1 MSTNFRFQDGEVS
14 AALIQDVKALKNLNG
29 DQLEELVR
37 ICLQFLCS
45 SDTETFVE
53 KSTSYAE
60 KHEMNVGALKG
71 SLRGL
76 LNFFKGAARKCL
88 SQALIQED
96 MLRFGFDEDSAQLV
110 ASCWQAHFLSLSR
123 GIADQTL
130 VVNKLVDMDWR
141 FGVTSSSSELKQVGR
156 TFLQLRL
163 QLDKGNGAIETTN
176 MELSLPQ
183 FYEFLQEMEKARAA
197 MEFLT

>member
-1 MSTNFRFQDGEVS
+1 MEMVQ
-14 AALIQDVKALKNLNG
+14 LVK
-29 DQLEELVR
+29 

-53 KSTSYAE
+53 KSTSYADR
-60 KHEMNVGALKG
+60 HEMNIGALKG

-76 LNFFKGAARKCL
+76 LNFFKGAARKYL

-96 MLRFGFDEDSAQLV
+96 MMRFGFDENRAKIV
-110 ASCWQAHFLSLSR
+110 ASSWQAHFLALSR
-123 GIADQTL
+123 GIAGQTL

-183 FYEFLQEMEKARAA
+183 FYEFLQEMEKAKAA